1 MGRMQAPLRTG
12 ALLCM
17 CLAGIWS
24 LGVPVSFLCTT
35 SRRRAMPTAFPSCRI
50 PLPGRRPHIC
60 LHAGVPDDLAGVRLP
75 KYVEISQEALL
86 AAAVVQNK
94 KDDLR
99 KLLDAGAPLEAISG
113 KGRTALAC
121 AAVADD
127 EESARLLLDKGA
139 QLEALDDSG
148 RTPLALAAAYGNFA
162 LVRFFVE
169 AGANIEA
176 RDNGKMTAL
185 LWASVNGNED
195 VVRFL
200 LDNGADIHAEDEDG
214 MSFGEVSSSSADGAQ
229 ASVYWGDFCRGQKD
243 GSGICEWEEGSRYA
257 GQWRAG
263 LISGH
268 GALTSD
274 SGSRKYRGQWV
285 HSKKHGRGVY
295 TWPDGREHR
304 GQYQLDTASGFGTFS
319 WPDGKQYHGFWHNAH
334 IIGPGVFSAPG
345 HSDRPMEVDVNL
357 FPAELKAELANQLDA
372 MPLLGTLPSQ
382 SEQGEL
388 ERTPDT
394 KHRSLGITKAD
405 SQDAGVKSSVRQRT
419 TANPFATVATPLRRF
434 LAARGGA

>member
-1 MGRMQAPLRTG
+1 MEDPSSSTLMLQPSYQRAAGWPEHFERELDELR
-12 ALLCM
+12 
-17 CLAGIWS
+17 I
-24 LGVPVSFLCTT
+24 LGVLGFELRGFGPRPPHQFRSGAIYTGQWCGNQRHGF
-35 SRRRAMPTAFPSCRI
+35 
-50 PLPGRRPHIC
+50 GRQ
-60 LHAGVPDDLAGVRLP
+60 VWPD
-75 KYVEISQEALL
+75 
-86 AAAVVQNK
+86 
-94 KDDLR
+94 
-99 KLLDAGAPLEAISG
+99 
-113 KGRTALAC
+113 
-121 AAVADD
+121 
-127 EESARLLLDKGA
+127 GA
-139 QLEALDDSG
+139 QYEGCWSNSSACGLG
-148 RTPLALAAAYGNFA
+148 RFKFPDGSVYLGHWRGNRFHGLGAHYLADGSSYHGQW
-162 LVRFFVE
+162 VHGSRDGVGVE
-169 AGANIEA
+169 
-176 RDNGKMTAL
+176 TC
-185 LWASVNGNED
+185 
-195 VVRFL
+195 
-200 LDNGADIHAEDEDG
+200 
-214 MSFGEVSSSSADGAQ
+214 SSSADGAQ

>member
-1 MGRMQAPLRTG
+1 MGRTQAPLRTV

-17 CLAGIWS
+17 SGIWS
-24 LGVPVSFLCTT
+24 LVLPVSFLCTT
-35 SRRRAMPTAFPSCRI
+35 SRRRAMPTAFPK
-50 PLPGRRPHIC
+50 LGRRPHVC

-94 KDDLR
+94 KDDLQ

-214 MSFGEVSSSSADGAQ
+214 MT
-229 ASVYWGDFCRGQKD
+229 
-243 GSGICEWEEGSRYA
+243 
-257 GQWRAG
+257 
-263 LISGH
+263 
-268 GALTSD
+268 ALKLAT
-274 SGSRKYRGQWV
+274 
-285 HSKKHGRGVY
+285 
-295 TWPDGREHR
+295 
-304 GQYQLDTASGFGTFS
+304 L
-319 WPDGKQYHGFWHNAH
+319 GKRDD
-334 IIGPGVFSAPG
+334 V
-345 HSDRPMEVDVNL
+345 MKLLLLVEVD
-357 FPAELKAELANQLDA
+357 FPQQL
-372 MPLLGTLPSQ
+372 M
-382 SEQGEL
+382 
-388 ERTPDT
+388 
-394 KHRSLGITKAD
+394 
-405 SQDAGVKSSVRQRT
+405 
-419 TANPFATVATPLRRF
+419 
-434 LAARGGA
+434 